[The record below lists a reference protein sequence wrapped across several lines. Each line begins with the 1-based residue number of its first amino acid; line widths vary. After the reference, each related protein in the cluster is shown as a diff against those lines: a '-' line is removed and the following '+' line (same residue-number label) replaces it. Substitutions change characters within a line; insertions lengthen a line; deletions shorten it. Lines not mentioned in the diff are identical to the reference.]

1 KLPPMTLANM
11 SWMVLSCLMLLSQ
24 VQGEDSQNEQA
35 SSARINC
42 PQGALAYDSYCYVFI
57 LIPQT
62 WINAELA
69 CQRFPSGHLTSVL
82 NSGEARFISS
92 LVKNSVHGYQNV
104 WIGLFDPT
112 HGTIPNGGGWRW
124 SNSDVLTY
132 FNWERNPST
141 AAYCGSLSRAS
152 DYLKWRE
159 YNCDS
164 ALPYVCKFK

>member
-62 WINAELA
+62 WINAE
-69 CQRFPSGHLTSVL
+69 
-82 NSGEARFISS
+82 
-92 LVKNSVHGYQNV
+92 
-104 WIGLFDPT
+104 
-112 HGTIPNGGGWRW
+112 GTIPNGGGWRW